1 MLLKNLIPPT
11 MLKFSNSESSKMI
24 PCTRMIFL
32 LVLSLHMHVSGQD
45 SLALKNILALGLEK
59 NFSLIIA
66 RNNEQISNNNLD
78 FAKYAFLPI
87 ANANGRKSNSVVNS
101 TQEFASG
108 TTQERT
114 GAKSNSLTGTV
125 SLDWTVFDGFA
136 MFVGYSQVKKLSELG
151 KLNTR
156 MSVENLISQIA
167 TEYYNLIRQ
176 TQLLESMRTG
186 MRLSS
191 ERLAIASEKYKI
203 GSFSRLEFLQAQGDF
218 NADSSAF
225 LRQEEAVTTSKLEL
239 NRILAFDLNIPENWA
254 DSIEIEKTL
263 FLDNLLQNTYSRN
276 ASLLIAS
283 QNQVLSELDI
293 RAIRSRYYPSLSL
306 NAGYNYTNS
315 QSQSGFLLSN
325 RTNGITYGATLNW
338 SLFNGLENR
347 RQIKNA
353 KIERENKDLEYENLK
368 LSVTSSLNQV
378 WNNYT
383 NNLRILSLETQNLS
397 SAHENLDIAMARYR
411 LGDLAGIEMRQ
422 IQMTFLDASNRF
434 ISAQYLAKIAEITL
448 KQISGEIEQYL

>member
-1 MLLKNLIPPT
+1 
-11 MLKFSNSESSKMI
+11 MLKFSSSASSKI
-24 PCTRMIFL
+24 IWCTRIMFV
-32 LVLSLHMHVSGQD
+32 LVLSLPVNVFSQD
-45 SLALKNILALGLEK
+45 SLSLKNVLAVGLEK
-59 NFSLIIA
+59 NLSLIIA
-66 RNNEQISNNNLD
+66 RNNEKISANNLSY
-78 FAKYAFLPI
+78 AKYAFLPT
-87 ANANGRKSNSVVNS
+87 ANANGRKNNSIVDS
-101 TQEFASG
+101 RQEFASG
-108 TTQERT
+108 TIQERT
-114 GAKSNSLTGTV
+114 GAKSNSLNGTV

-136 MFVGYSQVKKLSELG
+136 MFAGYSQVKKLSELG

-176 TQLLESMRTG
+176 TQLLESMRIG

-225 LRQEEAVTTSKLEL
+225 LRQEEVVTSSKLEL
-239 NRILAFDLNIPENWA
+239 SRILAYDLKIPVNWT

-263 FLDNLLQNTYSRN
+263 VLDDLLQNTFN
-276 ASLLIAS
+276 KNTSLLIAG
-283 QNQVLSELDI
+283 QNQVLSELDVK
-293 RAIRSRYYPSLSL
+293 AIRSRYYPSLTINSS
-306 NAGYNYTNS
+306 YNYTNS

-325 RTNGITYGATLNW
+325 RTTGISYGATLNW
-338 SLFNGLENR
+338 SLFNGLDTRRELKNARIEQENR
-347 RQIKNA
+347 
-353 KIERENKDLEYENLK
+353 DLEFENLK

-383 NNLRILSLETQNLS
+383 NNLRILSLETQNLA
-397 SAHENLDIAMARYR
+397 SARENLDIAMARYR
-411 LGDLAGIEMRQ
+411 LGGLAGIEMRQ